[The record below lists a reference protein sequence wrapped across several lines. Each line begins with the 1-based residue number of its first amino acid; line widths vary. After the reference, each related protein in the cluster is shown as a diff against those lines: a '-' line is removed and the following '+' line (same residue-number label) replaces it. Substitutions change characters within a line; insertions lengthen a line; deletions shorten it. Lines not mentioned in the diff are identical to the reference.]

1 MNRYETNKQRKDKDT
16 GRTFYST
23 IMYPKIDRSSEDIYI
38 RARYGD
44 RLDILAG
51 EYYNDVTLWWII
63 AQANG
68 LGKGS
73 LSIPAGKQL
82 RIPMD
87 TDEIINK
94 FNDTG
99 FIMSYSY
106 GRALQQSALKHWAID
121 INDIEG
127 TQKIFNHRAE
137 MCTLAAQGKWS
148 KELEN
153 I

>member
-1 MNRYETNKQRKDKDT
+1 MNRYETNKQRKNKDT
-16 GRTFYST
+16 GRTFYAT
-23 IMYPKIDRSSEDIYI
+23 TMYPKIDRSSEDIYI

-73 LSIPAGKQL
+73 LAIPAGKQL

-87 TDEIINK
+87 TDSIINK
-94 FNDTG
+94 FNDIVQNRTV
-99 FIMSYSY
+99 I
-106 GRALQQSALKHWAID
+106 
-121 INDIEG
+121 
-127 TQKIFNHRAE
+127 
-137 MCTLAAQGKWS
+137 
-148 KELEN
+148 
-153 I
+153 